1 MKYQLRN
8 QNEIHE
14 LLGVKNVEKLFEYI
28 RKGALKKN
36 ELEKMSYDY
45 NLNVSQTFQDCSEA
59 RERPFKIL
67 ERLGKS
73 SIKIKSG
80 EYKSGEARTEIHHW
94 RNCTPKILP
103 EGAPD
108 ASRTPLGRRPKQS
121 A

>member
-14 LLGVKNVEKLFEYI
+14 LLGVKNVEKLFEFI
-28 RKGALKKN
+28 RKGALKKS

-67 ERLGKS
+67 ERLLDDWY
-73 SIKIKSG
+73 
-80 EYKSGEARTEIHHW
+80 EETLCQMTPVEARAKLVAVLESCCSSMVAISLKKGLETVE
-94 RNCTPKILP
+94 NLVS
-103 EGAPD
+103 G
-108 ASRTPLGRRPKQS
+108 Q
-121 A
+121 